1 MDQENTMAHQD
12 YADLLITN
20 AHALTMDRA
29 QPVAE
34 AVAVQGERILF
45 VGSAA
50 EALAWRR
57 PHTRVID
64 AAGCTL
70 LPGLIDSHFHLLWG
84 SLKLDNIQCEGLTTY
99 AELMAAVHA
108 YAATNPDRP
117 WLLGNGM
124 IYEIGPQRQIP
135 TRHHLDALVADRPL
149 AIMAFD
155 YHTMFANTRALEM
168 AGLLYGGVCAAG
180 SEIVM
185 GTDGTATGE
194 LRERGAFGPIQAL
207 TPTPDPARKRQ
218 LLRQGLA
225 QAAAYGITSVHNMNG
240 NLDELTL
247 YADMAAA
254 GELTL
259 RINVPFSV
267 TPATSLEELREAI
280 AMRDAFLSHQVRST
294 AVKFFMDGVVESYTA
309 LLLDPYADKPDD
321 CGKAIFEAEHFTHMV
336 AECDRL
342 GFQVITH
349 AIGDAAIR
357 RTLDGYAAALQKNGR
372 RDSRHRVEHV
382 ELLHPA
388 DLPRFRELGVMASM
402 QPVHETVSEPG
413 QLWAKNVGA
422 ARWGWGFPWQ
432 SLRNAGVHLV
442 FGSDWPVVTQNPYL
456 GMHAALARTP
466 WLPHLPIQTQNLHDT
481 LAAYTR
487 DGAYAE
493 FQEGNKGQ
501 LRRGMLADLVLLD
514 RDMTTTPLPEVKT
527 SKARLTVCDG
537 RIVYAA

>member
-1 MDQENTMAHQD
+1 MAHQE

-29 QPVAE
+29 QPTAE
-34 AVAVQGERILF
+34 AVVVQGNRIIF
-45 VGSAA
+45 VGSTA

-57 PHTRVID
+57 PHTQVID

-84 SLKLDNIQCEGLTTY
+84 SLKLDNIECEGLTTY
-99 AELMAAVHA
+99 AELRAAVHA
-108 YAATNPDRP
+108 YAAANPDRL
-117 WLLGNGM
+117 WLLGNGL
-124 IYEIGPQRQIP
+124 IYEIGPERQIL
-135 TRHHLDALVADRPL
+135 TRHHLDALVADQPL

-168 AGLLYGGVCAAG
+168 AGLLHGGACAAG

-185 GTDGTATGE
+185 GPDGTATGE
-194 LRERGAFGPIQAL
+194 LRERGAFGSIQAL
-207 TPTPDPARKRQ
+207 IPTLDPARKRQ
-218 LLRQGLA
+218 LLHHGLA

-240 NLDELTL
+240 NLEELSL

-267 TPATSLEELREAI
+267 TPATPLAALHEAI
-280 AMRDAFLSHQVRST
+280 AMRDAGLSNQVRST
-294 AVKFFMDGVVESYTA
+294 GVKFFMDGVVESYTA
-309 LLLDPYADKPDD
+309 LLLEPYADKPGD
-321 CGKAIFEAEHFTHMV
+321 CGKAIFEADHFTQMV
-336 AECDRL
+336 TACDRL
-342 GFQVITH
+342 GLQVITH

-357 RTLDGYAAALQKNGR
+357 RTLDGYAAALQSNGR
-372 RDSRHRVEHV
+372 RDSRHRIEHV

-388 DLPRFRELGVMASM
+388 DLPRLRELGVIASM

-413 QLWAKNVGA
+413 QLWAKNVGE

-432 SLRNAGVHLV
+432 ALRTSGVHLV
-442 FGSDWPVVTQNPYL
+442 FGSDWPVVTQNPYG

-466 WLPHLPIQTQNLHDT
+466 WLPHLPVQRQSLHDT

-493 FQEGNKGQ
+493 FQEGHKGQ
-501 LRRGMLADLVLLD
+501 LRPGMLADLVLLD
-514 RDMTTTPLPEVKT
+514 QDITTTPVPAVKAI
-527 SKARLTVCDG
+527 KARLTVFDG
-537 RIVYAA
+537 RIVYTA

>member
-1 MDQENTMAHQD
+1 MAYQE

-29 QPVAE
+29 RPTAE
-34 AVAVQGERILF
+34 AVAVGGNRMLF
-45 VGSAA
+45 VGSTA

-64 AAGCTL
+64 AGGSTL

-99 AELMAAVHA
+99 SELTAAVQA
-108 YAATNPDRP
+108 YAAANPDRP

-124 IYEIGPQRQIP
+124 IYEIGPERQIP
-135 TRHHLDALVADRPL
+135 TRHHLDAIVADRPL

-155 YHTMFANTRALEM
+155 YHTMFANTRALEA
-168 AGLLYGGVCAAG
+168 AGLLCGGACAAG

-185 GTDGTATGE
+185 DKDGTATGE

-218 LLRQGLA
+218 LLQQGLA

-240 NLDELTL
+240 NLGEMTL

-267 TPATSLEELREAI
+267 TPATSLAELQEAI
-280 AMRDAFLSHQVRST
+280 ALRDTFLSHQVRST

-309 LLLDPYADKPDD
+309 LLLDPYADKPGD
-321 CGKAIFEAEHFTHMV
+321 CGKAIFEAAHFTHMV
-336 AECDRL
+336 TACDRL
-342 GFQVITH
+342 GLQVITH

-357 RTLDGYAAALQKNGR
+357 QTLDGYAVALQTNGR

-382 ELLHPA
+382 ELLHPD
-388 DLPRFRELGVMASM
+388 DLPRFRELGVIASM

-413 QLWAKNVGA
+413 QLWAKNVGE

-466 WLPHLPIQTQNLHDT
+466 WLPHLPVQTQSLQDT
-481 LAAYTR
+481 VAAYTR

-493 FQEGNKGQ
+493 FQEEVKGQ
-501 LRRGMLADLVLLD
+501 LRRGMVADLVLLD
-514 RDMTTTPLPEVKT
+514 RDITTPPLPEVKGC
-527 SKARLTVCDG
+527 KAKVTVFDG
-537 RIVYAA
+537 RVVYEG

>member
-1 MDQENTMAHQD
+1 MRQE
-12 YADLLITN
+12 YADLMIIN
-20 AHALTMDRA
+20 AHVLTMDRA
-29 QPVAE
+29 RPTAE
-34 AVAVQGERILF
+34 AVAVQGPRILF
-45 VGSAA
+45 VGSNGEA
-50 EALAWRR
+50 ESWRR

-64 AAGCTL
+64 AGGCTL

-99 AELMAAVHA
+99 DELRAAVHA
-108 YAATNPDRP
+108 YATANPDRP

-124 IYEIGPQRQIP
+124 IYEIGPQQQIL
-135 TRHHLDALVADRPL
+135 TRHHLDAIVADRPL

-155 YHTMFANTRALEM
+155 YHTMFANTRALEV
-168 AGLLYGGVCAAG
+168 AGLLYGADCDAG

-185 GTDGTATGE
+185 AADGTATGE

-207 TPTPDPARKRQ
+207 VPAPDLARKRQ
-218 LLRQGLA
+218 LLRAGLA

-247 YADMAAA
+247 YADMADA

-267 TPATSLEELREAI
+267 TPATPLAALAEAI
-280 AMRDAFLSHQVRST
+280 AMRDADLNNQVRST
-294 AVKFFMDGVVESYTA
+294 CVKFFMDGVVESYTA
-309 LLLDPYADKPDD
+309 LLLDSYADKPGD
-321 CGKAIFEAEHFTHMV
+321 CGKAIFEAEHFTAMV
-336 AECDRL
+336 TECDRL

-349 AIGDAAIR
+349 AIGDGAIR

-372 RDSRHRVEHV
+372 RDSRHRIEHV
-382 ELLHPA
+382 ELLHPR
-388 DLPRFRELGVMASM
+388 DLPRFCELGVIASM

-413 QLWAKNVGA
+413 QLWAKNVGE

-432 SLRNAGVHLV
+432 TLRNAGVQLV

-456 GMHAALARTP
+456 GMQAALARTP
-466 WLPHLPIQTQNLHDT
+466 WLPHLPAQAQSLHDT

-493 FQEGNKGQ
+493 FQEEVKGQ
-501 LRRGMLADLVLLD
+501 LRRGMVADLVLLD
-514 RDMTTTPLPEVKT
+514 QDITTTPLAAVQAI
-527 SKARLTVCDG
+527 KAHLTVCDG
-537 RIVYAA
+537 RVVYEA